1 MWKKKHSTSVR
12 QLAVFSSINVDNNII
27 AGGSMVESAWNAQDS
42 GFISG
47 PGRSPEK
54 GMATTA
60 VFLPVEF
67 HGQRRLAGY
76 SSWGYKES
84 DPTDWTH

>member
-1 MWKKKHSTSVR
+1 M
-12 QLAVFSSINVDNNII
+12 I
-27 AGGSMVESAWNAQDS
+27 ESACNAQDS
-42 GFISG
+42 GSISG

-54 GMATTA
+54 GMATTV

-84 DPTDWTH
+84 DSTD